1 MRFLSVLLS
10 FLILGSIACK
20 NSSAGPAQKA
30 AEFTDL
36 PQDFLTFYQSFHND
50 SVYQVAHIEWPLKG
64 DKPEKLESGGSKKVL
79 FVWEPQN
86 WQMLHL
92 PDFNDPGLKR
102 SYETMGDVM
111 IIERMVYPMV
121 NYGLERQFYKDENNE
136 WKLIFYSE
144 MQELR

>member
-1 MRFLSVLLS
+1 M
-10 FLILGSIACK
+10 ACK
-20 NSSAGPAQKA
+20 NQSAGPAQKA

-36 PQDFLTFYQSFHND
+36 PQDFLTFYQTFHSD
-50 SVYQVAHIEWPLKG
+50 SAYQIAHIEWPLKG
-64 DKPEKLESGGSKKVL
+64 DKPEKLENGGAKKML
-79 FVWEPQN
+79 AVWEPQN

-92 PDFNDPGLKR
+92 PDLNDPGLKR

-111 IIERMVYPMV
+111 IIEKMVYPMV